1 MASGRR
7 LSSLLLPT
15 CIDCSPMPLIAI
27 TGGIGAGKTTVLEY
41 FRALGAE
48 VLDADQIV
56 HSLYEPGQ
64 PAYQEMLSRWGD
76 TILGAGRAID
86 RKAVAAKVFAAAHE
100 LSWLNGLL
108 HPLVKQAICAA
119 GARTNNLLY
128 CAIPLLYEV
137 GWDAG
142 FAAVIAVWCD
152 RNTQLLRLRS
162 RHWSEVEINQRLSQQ
177 LSMNEKLCRSDY
189 GLINT
194 CSLAMLNQ
202 QCTRLHRQLQA
213 LFALPQTD

>member
-1 MASGRR
+1 
-7 LSSLLLPT
+7 
-15 CIDCSPMPLIAI
+15 MPLIAV

-76 TILGAGRAID
+76 KILGSGRTID
-86 RKAVAAKVFAAAHE
+86 RKAVAAKVFSATHE

-108 HPLVKQAICAA
+108 HPLVKQAISAA
-119 GARTNNLLY
+119 GARTDNLLY
-128 CAIPLLYEV
+128 CAVPLLYEV
-137 GWDAG
+137 GWNLG
-142 FAAVIAVWCD
+142 FAAVIAIWCD
-152 RNTQLLRLRS
+152 RETQLLRLQS
-162 RHWSEVEINQRLSQQ
+162 RQWSEVEIKQRLSQQ
-177 LSMNEKLCRSDY
+177 LSMDEKLCRSDY
-189 GLINT
+189 GLINN

-202 QCTRLHRQLQA
+202 QCTQLHRQLQSV
-213 LFALPQTD
+213 FALPQTD